1 MARKDKMVDD
11 KQKYDML
18 QDKYSEKIINLLGL
32 CTEIF
37 VDHKENLYKIMTY
50 LVDQIFTEMCKN
62 KPKEIGPII
71 KKSSTDLLK
80 KLNIDNWDKKK
91 AKNIFNLEQNI
102 DRLIDHMLITD
113 ILYDRNINDK
123 LEGVDG
129 IITYLKFSDG
139 VNLQAI
145 LTGENYTRPIYDSD
159 AFMGLRRTIDNVK
172 EVLEANIIWY
182 NDRQV
187 IRVKHDMSSPQYLFV
202 FSTGTIIKENLNMF
216 WKNMKKL
223 NQETL
228 IKFKSWIKDAPIEL
242 LHNMTP
248 YKFAKE
254 TNLDINESTSF
265 LHSLYKYEFALI
277 KINVKCPECKFQNTI
292 YLDENFNETSC
303 VECEG
308 L

>member
-1 MARKDKMVDD
+1 
-11 KQKYDML
+11 
-18 QDKYSEKIINLLGL
+18 
-32 CTEIF
+32 
-37 VDHKENLYKIMTY
+37 
-50 LVDQIFTEMCKN
+50 
-62 KPKEIGPII
+62 
-71 KKSSTDLLK
+71 
-80 KLNIDNWDKKK
+80 
-91 AKNIFNLEQNI
+91 LEQNI

-202 FSTGTIIKENLNMF
+202 FF
-216 WKNMKKL
+216 YRYY
-223 NQETL
+223 NQGEFEYVL
-228 IKFKSWIKDAPIEL
+228 E
-242 LHNMTP
+242 
-248 YKFAKE
+248 
-254 TNLDINESTSF
+254 
-265 LHSLYKYEFALI
+265 KYEEI
-277 KINVKCPECKFQNTI
+277 ESGDIDKVQK
-292 YLDENFNETSC
+292 LDKGCAN
-303 VECEG
+303 
-308 L
+308 

>member
-1 MARKDKMVDD
+1 
-11 KQKYDML
+11 
-18 QDKYSEKIINLLGL
+18 
-32 CTEIF
+32 
-37 VDHKENLYKIMTY
+37 
-50 LVDQIFTEMCKN
+50 
-62 KPKEIGPII
+62 
-71 KKSSTDLLK
+71 
-80 KLNIDNWDKKK
+80 
-91 AKNIFNLEQNI
+91 
-102 DRLIDHMLITD
+102 MLITD

-216 WKNMKKL
+216 G
-223 NQETL
+223 
-228 IKFKSWIKDAPIEL
+228 
-242 LHNMTP
+242 
-248 YKFAKE
+248 
-254 TNLDINESTSF
+254 
-265 LHSLYKYEFALI
+265 KYEEI
-277 KINVKCPECKFQNTI
+277 ESGDIDKVQK
-292 YLDENFNETSC
+292 LDKGCAN
-303 VECEG
+303 
-308 L
+308 